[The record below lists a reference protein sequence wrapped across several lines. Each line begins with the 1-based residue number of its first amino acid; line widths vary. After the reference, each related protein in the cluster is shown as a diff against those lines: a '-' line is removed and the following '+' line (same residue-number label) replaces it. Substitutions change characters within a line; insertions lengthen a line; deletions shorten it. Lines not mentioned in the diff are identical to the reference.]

1 MSPGASVDTPAK
13 RPEPGRALYAGNG
26 AHGGADRNMSNGFA
40 PSFPVPRAGAPR
52 TRGFSE
58 QPGLLRPDA
67 DATLSRVS
75 EEGRGGSTRCRGP
88 GAGPGS
94 PRTRCGSALSSLSI
108 CGRGRGCIDAHG
120 VPLDHDEAAVPT
132 LCLPRRRL
140 AEGQPT
146 LSRRRAANSQQQT
159 FRTCGRADCLGL
171 ADHGP
176 GDRIDVPRQ
185 SRRRAGRAWP
195 RLCMVGA
202 VPAYV
207 KGCGADPCG
216 TEPSAF
222 ASPSAAPLTPMPDGR
237 PSPFVGWHERT
248 REMSPLDRG
257 RRRRDGKR
265 SPAVVKSPSP
275 LFRTNVGAP
284 ADPGRTGPAAAGPDS
299 LWHRE
304 RLDPRPDRTDP
315 TMDEGCSHDS
325 RQAETPGRPG
335 GWCDHPPHVLVIDE
349 RACLPPSQRRSSLAA
364 RFCAPVRPVI
374 RAEQRPVPPK
384 RLTRHGGN
392 RREGQQ
398 PARSGCFPPYPA
410 SVRCRNVKVRSHAS
424 SAASRR

>member
-26 AHGGADRNMSNGFA
+26 AHGGADRNMSTGFA

-58 QPGLLRPDA
+58 QPGLLRTDA

-88 GAGPGS
+88 GAGPSS
-94 PRTRCGSALSSLSI
+94 PRTGCGSALSSLSI

-132 LCLPRRRL
+132 LCLARRRL

-159 FRTCGRADCLGL
+159 FRTCGRSDCLGL

-176 GDRIDVPRQ
+176 GDRIDFPRQ

-195 RLCMVGA
+195 RPCMVGA

-207 KGCGADPCG
+207 KDCGAGPCG

-222 ASPSAAPLTPMPDGR
+222 ASPSAAPLTPMPGR
-237 PSPFVGWHERT
+237 AALAV
-248 REMSPLDRG
+248 
-257 RRRRDGKR
+257 RRLARADARDGPARPGSPPAGRQTIPGGRKE
-265 SPAVVKSPSP
+265 SIPAVSDKCRRSCGS
-275 LFRTNVGAP
+275 
-284 ADPGRTGPAAAGPDS
+284 
-299 LWHRE
+299 
-304 RLDPRPDRTDP
+304 RTD
-315 TMDEGCSHDS
+315 
-325 RQAETPGRPG
+325 R
-335 GWCDHPPHVLVIDE
+335 
-349 RACLPPSQRRSSLAA
+349 
-364 RFCAPVRPVI
+364 
-374 RAEQRPVPPK
+374 
-384 RLTRHGGN
+384 
-392 RREGQQ
+392 
-398 PARSGCFPPYPA
+398 
-410 SVRCRNVKVRSHAS
+410 
-424 SAASRR
+424 SRRGSSR